1 MLTGYHH
8 MGMTQ
13 VPPSSRD
20 LPAGSGSSP
29 EDRRMM
35 VTLDITTYFLSTG
48 NYQSSHLI
56 LQKTNAVFLFF
67 RTHGWAT
74 LYLDAPVTNLWAQPN
89 AFNLHMERAI
99 QLERKKVGE
108 YLEPDQ
114 QYFEL
119 LRPLFES
126 LSK

>member
-1 MLTGYHH
+1 
-8 MGMTQ
+8 
-13 VPPSSRD
+13 
-20 LPAGSGSSP
+20 
-29 EDRRMM
+29 
-35 VTLDITTYFLSTG
+35 
-48 NYQSSHLI
+48 
-56 LQKTNAVFLFF
+56 
-67 RTHGWAT
+67 
-74 LYLDAPVTNLWAQPN
+74 
-89 AFNLHMERAI
+89 MERAI